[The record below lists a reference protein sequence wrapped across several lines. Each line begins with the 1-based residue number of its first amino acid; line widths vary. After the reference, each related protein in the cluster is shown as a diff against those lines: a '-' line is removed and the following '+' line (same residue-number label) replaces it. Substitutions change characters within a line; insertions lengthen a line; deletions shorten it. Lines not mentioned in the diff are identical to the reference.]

1 MDSAAREMGGKAVR
15 YAIWN
20 NKGGVGKS
28 FLSFVL
34 GTEIANRDPDSRVIL
49 VDMCPQANLSEV
61 VLGGGIEGSERLAS
75 ILASTERQTVGGYL
89 NARISSPHQRTGR
102 EAEYLLTARERNVD
116 LPNNLYLIA
125 GDPSLELQAQV
136 ISQIGGQTLPEDAWK
151 NVHNWLLDLVTACA
165 NKLGASET
173 TVIIDCNPSFSAYTE
188 LAMMASERLIV
199 PCSSDGASARAID
212 NIGALLYGVGP
223 SANETASFKRKS
235 ETFGMPLPIV
245 HSVLLNRSTW
255 YNQKAS
261 KAFGAMFDEI
271 KARTHALSNTSPDHF
286 VAGGLKFHEIPDAH
300 SVAIVCSHLGRPLY
314 ALTPGRYEVH
324 DTNPQ
329 VNSGPLD
336 RYRDAIGKLVAN
348 I

>member
-1 MDSAAREMGGKAVR
+1 MR

-61 VLGGGIEGSERLAS
+61 VLGGGSEGAHRLAS
-75 ILASTERQTVGGYL
+75 ILASSDRRTVGGYL
-89 NARISSPHQRTGR
+89 STRISSPHQETGH
-102 EAEYLLTARERNVD
+102 EGGYLLTAKEYNEA
-116 LPNNLYLIA
+116 LPKNLYLIA

-136 ISQIGGQTLPEDAWK
+136 IGQIGSQALPDDAWK

-165 NKLGASET
+165 GKLGHAGT

-188 LAMMASERLIV
+188 LAMIASERLII

-223 SANETASFKRKS
+223 SATETASFKRKS
-235 ETFGMPLPIV
+235 ETFNMPLPIV
-245 HSVLLNRSTW
+245 HSVLLNRSTL
-255 YNQKAS
+255 YNKKAS

-271 KARTHALSNTSPDHF
+271 KARTRGLRDTSPQHF

-300 SVAIVCSHLGRPLY
+300 SVAIVCSHLGSPLY
-314 ALTPGRYEVH
+314 AVSPGQYSVH

-329 VNSGPLD
+329 VNREPLD
-336 RYRDAIGKLVAN
+336 RYKEAISKLVAD